1 MKTLSDLINDAHTE
15 IPKVKYSDLVEN
27 KDVYILIDVRE
38 PDEIE
43 KTGSIDG
50 ALKIPRGLI
59 EMKLNHQNLD
69 INTPIVVFC
78 GGGSR
83 AALSGLTLKKIGYK
97 NVRNLEGGFRE
108 YLANKI

>member
-1 MKTLSDLINDAHTE
+1 MKTLSDLINDAHME
-15 IPKVKYSDLVEN
+15 IPRVKYSDLVKN
-27 KDVYILIDVRE
+27 KDLYTLIDVRE

-59 EMKLNHQNLD
+59 EMKLNHETLD

-83 AALSGLTLKKIGYK
+83 AALSGLTLKQLGYK

-108 YLANKI
+108 FLANKV